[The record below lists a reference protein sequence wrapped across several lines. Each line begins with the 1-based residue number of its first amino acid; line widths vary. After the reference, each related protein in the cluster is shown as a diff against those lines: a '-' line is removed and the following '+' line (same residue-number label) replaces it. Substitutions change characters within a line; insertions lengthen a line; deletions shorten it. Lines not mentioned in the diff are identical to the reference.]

1 LSISRAGRSCRIS
14 EPWLRRDYT
23 GWWRLPEPLPPAQWP
38 RVLIWLIVGEIA
50 LAIGAGL

>member
-1 LSISRAGRSCRIS
+1 MA

-23 GWWRLPEPLPPAQWP
+23 GWWRLPTLPPAWWP

-50 LAIGAGL
+50 LAIGTSLP